1 MQCAPHHPRQGAP
14 QGHFLRGA
22 VRREKWH
29 MDVPFTDRRM
39 EWHALFKDCNAAL
52 DDVGRTLWASQE
64 AAICVVALP

>member
-1 MQCAPHHPRQGAP
+1 MQGAP
-14 QGHFLRGA
+14 
-22 VRREKWH
+22 RRQKWH

-64 AAICVVALP
+64 AAICVVVLP